1 MEDLKILQKIYDMLA
16 YGQICLKQFPKHE
29 KHVLASDIRSTMYRM
44 LELTIRANKK
54 YHKNTTLQDLD
65 IEIEVLRTFLRLSLD
80 NHYMNIHKYE
90 VWTKMISEIGKMLG
104 GWMKATT

>member
-1 MEDLKILQKIYDMLA
+1 MQDLKILQKIYDMLA

-29 KHVLASDIRSTMYRM
+29 KHVLTSDIRSTMYRM

-54 YHKNTTLQDLD
+54 YHKKTTLQDLD

-104 GWMKATT
+104 GWMKATA

>member
-1 MEDLKILQKIYDMLA
+1 MLA
-16 YGQICLKQFPKHE
+16 YGQICLKQFPKQE

-54 YHKNTTLQDLD
+54 YHKKTTLQDLD

-104 GWMKATT
+104 GWMKATA